1 MTGRHPEE
9 TSQASVHGEC
19 PKARRP
25 AHHDPAGSSL
35 LAVVKPQSSLG
46 RKRWSERQDSNLRPS
61 APKADA
67 LPGCA
72 TLRSGGAYR
81 HGQTRAAITR
91 GADAQQSQSAL
102 LKKGWRTP
110 SPGSAPISSVRPAL
124 TSSTPLAAP

>member
-81 HGQTRAAITR
+81 HGQTVPSYGAAKGVLEVRAGRTEEI
-91 GADAQQSQSAL
+91 GAE
-102 LKKGWRTP
+102 
-110 SPGSAPISSVRPAL
+110 PGDVVRHPFFNNAD
-124 TSSTPLAAP
+124 